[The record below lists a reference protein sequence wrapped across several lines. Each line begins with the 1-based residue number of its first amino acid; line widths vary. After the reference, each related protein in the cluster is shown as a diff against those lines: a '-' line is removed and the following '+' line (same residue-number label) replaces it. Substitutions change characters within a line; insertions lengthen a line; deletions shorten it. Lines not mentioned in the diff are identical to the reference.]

1 VLAQPAASA
10 VVSRSSRRLLGD
22 ELEGAS
28 FSEHA
33 GHRPARLAPPDRAT
47 RRNGHVQEDERE
59 NLRAGLRDSQQRA
72 GRGGRGSVG
81 VGPLSASRPGSRRC
95 GARPGVPL
103 ARGPGGASAGPAV
116 SAPPDRPHAHH
127 GPCVGVACPD
137 PGRAAPSLPARLR
150 AGDPRSPPWPGW
162 QRHAPPSPRRRQ
174 GAPAP
179 GRGGDDRCES
189 GDDHPARRGGR
200 QPAAGVA
207 TVPAQAGRF
216 PAGVVRGQLLR
227 WPVGSARSSDAAA
240 AQQPLCFDV
249 GSTSVARVSEV
260 EPTAFPPRRPS
271 GQARQWPG
279 ASATRRR
286 LPRSRQAW
294 SRRPAAATTA
304 NVQGPGAAGCRAWAS
319 VRQAQPAAVVARR
332 ARRGR
337 LRPAGRSCRVQARAA
352 AARATRSR
360 TDVQPG
366 MPAVPPGRLGRS
378 GRRCGGAGMPPA
390 PLPGGA
396 VRRRWTSP
404 DL

>member
-1 VLAQPAASA
+1 MWRKAGRAA
-10 VVSRSSRRLLGD
+10 RS
-22 ELEGAS
+22 
-28 FSEHA
+28 
-33 GHRPARLAPPDRAT
+33 
-47 RRNGHVQEDERE
+47 
-59 NLRAGLRDSQQRA
+59 RA
-72 GRGGRGSVG
+72 GRR
-81 VGPLSASRPGSRRC
+81 L
-95 GARPGVPL
+95 
-103 ARGPGGASAGPAV
+103 RGPGGVSTTGPAPR
-116 SAPPDRPHAHH
+116 APRT
-127 GPCVGVACPD
+127 VRGVACPD

-150 AGDPRSPPWPGW
+150 TGDPRSPPWPGW

-260 EPTAFPPRRPS
+260 EPTAFPPRPS

-319 VRQAQPAAVVARR
+319 VRQAQPAAVVAHR

-378 GRRCGGAGMPPA
+378 GRSCGGAGMPPA
-390 PLPGGA
+390 PLPAA
-396 VRRRWTSP
+396 VPCAAAGPVRTCDGVPGPRRSASEFS
-404 DL
+404 LLLSLIHI